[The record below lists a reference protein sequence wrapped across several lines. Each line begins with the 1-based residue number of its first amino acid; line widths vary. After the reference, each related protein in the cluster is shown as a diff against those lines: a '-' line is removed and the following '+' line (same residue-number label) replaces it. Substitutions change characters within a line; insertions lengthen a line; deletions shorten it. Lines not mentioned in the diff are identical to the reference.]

1 MVVAYEQVPVLDT
14 TATPPRYNENRM
26 ISGEVVVTSIR
37 DSGGLAVAID
47 AELLDAQSAHI
58 LFDFAEESLG
68 PVDILVNNAWGW
80 LRGDSFVAGRVDD
93 AGRTSTEVNGD
104 LIDRTFGVDARAG
117 ALLIAE
123 FAHRYLARGA
133 TWGRIVA
140 LTSGGRDGFPGEVT
154 YGAAEAALESYYAEA
169 ATALGIPI
177 GTVRS
182 RLSRAHDKLRSL
194 IVGEQ
199 KGCSSYHR
207 LSHSLRRNPM
217 TLLDELPPVR
227 HMPVTRHHA
236 ARRQLVDVANSTTRL
251 GWRFGR
257 GVTVSVAIGL
267 AVAGGASAAA
277 FLPSKGPVPSSS
289 NGSIDWGKVPD
300 FISVESDGK
309 PVGYAPRGYV
319 IGNPPGTAQSTDLG
333 NGAVP
338 VYAKDL
344 KTLIGHVYPG
354 VGYVPLGESPWSVPC
369 MVEPNSQR

>member
-140 LTSGGRDGFPGEVT
+140 LTSGEEMGSPVRSP
-154 YGAAEAALESYYAEA
+154 
-169 ATALGIPI
+169 
-177 GTVRS
+177 TVRR
-182 RLSRAHDKLRSL
+182 RLRLRATTQR
-194 IVGEQ
+194 
-199 KGCSSYHR
+199 
-207 LSHSLRRNPM
+207 
-217 TLLDELPPVR
+217 PP
-227 HMPVTRHHA
+227 P
-236 ARRQLVDVANSTTRL
+236 
-251 GWRFGR
+251 
-257 GVTVSVAIGL
+257 
-267 AVAGGASAAA
+267 
-277 FLPSKGPVPSSS
+277 
-289 NGSIDWGKVPD
+289 
-300 FISVESDGK
+300 
-309 PVGYAPRGYV
+309 
-319 IGNPPGTAQSTDLG
+319 
-333 NGAVP
+333 
-338 VYAKDL
+338 
-344 KTLIGHVYPG
+344 
-354 VGYVPLGESPWSVPC
+354 PLGYPSVRC
-369 MVEPNSQR
+369 AHACLVHTTSFDH